1 MRFRNSYPNSLL
13 SSATTSLGSRK
24 KAETSGLG
32 SIVNP
37 PIDARSM
44 TSRMSCTRNM
54 KSKQAP
60 WLRHESSRIV
70 AAWQEVKERESQ
82 THAIGAL
89 RAASLE
95 RSGSRLLEARPAERG
110 REHVG
115 KPKRDGEG
123 DRWYSPAAV
132 ERVQCRS

>member
-1 MRFRNSYPNSLL
+1 MAEISKFLSPSYPQRRLREKK
-13 SSATTSLGSRK
+13 RK
-24 KAETSGLG
+24 RVDC
-32 SIVNP
+32 SIDWA
-37 PIDARSM
+37 IDARSM

-54 KSKQAP
+54 KSKQAR

-95 RSGSRLLEARPAERG
+95 RSALRSLEARPAERG
-110 REHVG
+110 RE
-115 KPKRDGEG
+115 RT
-123 DRWYSPAAV
+123 RWKAGAG
-132 ERVQCRS
+132 RRGR

>member
-1 MRFRNSYPNSLL
+1 MAEISKFLSPSYPQRRLREKK
-13 SSATTSLGSRK
+13 RK
-24 KAETSGLG
+24 RVDC
-32 SIVNP
+32 SIDWA
-37 PIDARSM
+37 IDARSM

-54 KSKQAP
+54 KSKQAR

-95 RSGSRLLEARPAERG
+95 RSALRSLEARPAERG

-115 KPKRDGEG
+115 KPERDGEG